1 MKSVLFSFVSLALV
15 ARTAI
20 SCPLTPEDTSNDT
33 RLLNFALTLE
43 YLEHAFYT
51 DGLAKYDQHAFQD
64 AGFPPW
70 VRTRFQ
76 QIADH
81 EASHVALLS
90 NTLGD
95 KAVQPCQY
103 NFPYSDPQSFV
114 ALSMVLEGLGV
125 SAYLGA
131 AKSISNPDVLAVAAS
146 IMTTEAR
153 HNAWVASA
161 VRKGAAW
168 GGSLDVALATNQ
180 VYSIAASFI
189 SSCPD
194 ANAEAIQM
202 QSFPPLHIEN
212 CSYEPGQTIDLTYTP
227 APNPVPTSTSN
238 NSDDFTAAGE
248 QDPVSENENA
258 DDAPHYLAIYA
269 GLDPI
274 FVEICDN
281 QAELPLNLGGT
292 GIVYA
297 VITTSLDSVTDANT
311 VAGPALLYFPELI

>member
-1 MKSVLFSFVSLALV
+1 MKSILFSFVSLALV
-15 ARTAI
+15 ARNAI
-20 SCPLTPEDTSNDT
+20 SCPFTPEDTSNDT
-33 RLLNFALTLE
+33 KLLNFALTLE
-43 YLEHAFYT
+43 HLEYAFYT
-51 DGLAKYDQHAFQD
+51 DGLAKYDQHAFKD
-64 AGFPPW
+64 AGFPSW

-114 ALSMVLEGLGV
+114 ALSMVLEDLGV

-131 AKSISNPDVLAVAAS
+131 AKSISNPDLLAVAAS
-146 IMTTEAR
+146 IMTIEAR

-194 ANAEAIQM
+194 ANSNAIQM

-227 APNPVPTSTSN
+227 DPNAVPTSTSN
-238 NSDDFTAAGE
+238 NPDDSGSTAEDDPAAG
-248 QDPVSENENA
+248 SE
-258 DDAPHYLAIYA
+258 DAPHYLAIYA

-297 VITTSLDSVTDANT
+297 VVTTSTQSVTDANT
-311 VAGPALLYFPELI
+311 IAGPALLYFPELI